1 MHPQVLTNILQVMR
15 ASIYMLDPNDVGKSL
30 EETEADWNAFLHN
43 DPPRTEYTKLSRV
56 RY

>member
-1 MHPQVLTNILQVMR
+1 MYPQVLTNILQVMR

-43 DPPRTEYTKLSRV
+43 DPPRTEYTKLSKV
-56 RY
+56 